1 MELSKSVIKQFVNVT
16 NKDGQTKPGDNTVFG
31 EIVQVGAKTY
41 AKIDGSSQLT
51 PVSTTA
57 RVKVGDRVVVTLKNH
72 TATVIGNTTDPSAS
86 SAQVEEISGNV
97 TRFETIIADKASIGE
112 LEAQIARIVEL
123 EAEYATIDTLVADNA
138 SIKEILAGTITAEEV
153 AARYAS
159 IEYLEANFATAY
171 EIEARYATIGDLS
184 AANAKINALDA
195 NYASIGDLYAT
206 KGEVTALNTKYAN
219 IDFSNIGQ
227 AAMEYFYAN
236 SGLIRDV
243 VIDEGNITGHL
254 VGVTITGDLIEG
266 NTIKADKLV
275 VLGDDGLYYKLNV
288 EAGTFGEAEE
298 VPTDSLH
305 GSIITAKSITAEKV
319 RVSDLVAFGATIG
332 GFNLTKDS
340 IYSGVKASVDNG
352 TRGIYMDKD
361 GQVAFGDAG
370 NYIKYYKDQN
380 GNYKLEI
387 AAESIMFGA
396 GRTSVEDAV
405 NDAVGD
411 IINEAVGDI
420 EIGAKNLIRNS
431 KSLIF
436 EDYYFSGE
444 LVVTHDGAGNVRVI
458 SGASATYDE
467 YGNVFVRTSATVS
480 DDGAGNVVLS

>member
-1 MELSKSVIKQFVNVT
+1 MELSRSVIQQFVNVT
-16 NKDGQTKPGDNTVFG
+16 NDDGKTKPGDNTAFG
-31 EIVQVGAKTY
+31 EIVQVGVKTY

-138 SIKEILAGTITAEEV
+138 SIKELLAGTITAEEI

-159 IEYLEANFATAY
+159 IEYLEANFATFY
-171 EIEARYATIGDLS
+171 ELEGNYATIGDLS

-195 NYASIGDLYAT
+195 NYATIGDLYAT
-206 KGEVTALNTKYAN
+206 KGEVTALDTKYAN
-219 IDFSNIGQ
+219 IDFSNIDKST
-227 AAMEYFYAN
+227 MEYFYAN

-243 VIDEGNITGHL
+243 VINNGNITGHL

-275 VLGDDGLYYKLNV
+275 VLGEDGLYYKLNV
-288 EAGTFGEAEE
+288 QNGNFLDAED

-305 GSIITAKSITAEKV
+305 GSIITAKSITADKV
-319 RVSDLVAFGATIG
+319 QVSDLVAFGATIG
-332 GFNLTKDS
+332 GFNLTKNS
-340 IYSGVKASVDNG
+340 IYSGVKESVDNG
-352 TRGIYMDKD
+352 TRGVYLDNA

-370 NYIKYYKDQN
+370 NYIKYYRDRT
-380 GNYKLEI
+380 GSYKLEI
-387 AAESIMFGA
+387 AADSLVIGSGRKSIEE
-396 GRTSVEDAV
+396 TVS
-405 NDAVGD
+405 DAVGE
-411 IINEAVGDI
+411 IQVGARNLI
-420 EIGAKNLIRNS
+420 VNSKNLI
-431 KSLIF
+431 
-436 EDYYFSGE
+436 
-444 LVVTHDGAGNVRVI
+444 
-458 SGASATYDE
+458 YDE
-467 YGNVFVRTSATVS
+467 YYFTGTIVAVHDGTGNVTIVRGATSTYNEVTKDLAIETSSVVS
-480 DDGAGNVVLS
+480 HDGEGNVVLS